1 MIFEKIGGIWLLLT
15 SLFLSFT
22 LIGAYSYF
30 TSQTQIN
37 SNTLSF
43 GTLMLNMKPSGD
55 NNSLTAVWSQSNL
68 APGDD
73 VSGNFDV
80 SNVGSVDAH
89 ALGLRFANSGYNSAN
104 NPALPNRLRLTSLS
118 YDGQQL
124 ITAIE
129 TALTNDQPLATVSG
143 VTVTANASNGLVSLD
158 SDSDNHLSLGELDNN
173 ELLIESPTTLNGLT
187 HSTQA
192 GVEVGL
198 HFVPGSDDNIYQGD
212 SVVTAITGTLYQ
224 VAP

>member
-1 MIFEKIGGIWLLLT
+1 MTFKKVGGVWLLLT
-15 SLFLSFT
+15 SLFLSLT

-43 GTLMLNMKPSGD
+43 GTLVMKLNGSYD
-55 NNSLTAVWSQSNL
+55 TLTAVWSKTNMV
-68 APGDD
+68 PGDD
-73 VSGNFDV
+73 VSGSFDV

-89 ALGLRFANSGYNSAN
+89 ALGLRFGNSGYNSAN
-104 NPALPNRLRLTSLS
+104 NPTLPNRLRLTSFS
-118 YDGQQL
+118 YNGQQL

-143 VTVTANASNGLVSLD
+143 ITVTANASNGLVSLD
-158 SDSDNHLSLGELDNN
+158 SNSDNHLSLGELDNN

-192 GVEVGL
+192 GVEIGL